1 MNKKLKGIVIS
12 GATGVGKTDLSIKL
26 AERLNAD
33 IISADASQVYKFLDI
48 GTAKVTEDEM
58 QGIKHYMIDVVE
70 PNEDYSVGDFEVEV
84 NKILHEKE
92 ENDENVILVGGTG
105 LYIRAITDGFSDLP
119 TKDEKIRKDLEG
131 KSLEELQEIL
141 KELDLQAYNEIDLNN
156 KLRLVRAIE
165 VCKITGGKFSELRVK
180 NIKKNNYNFL
190 KVFLTRNREELY
202 ERINKRVDIMIQKGL
217 VEEAKKVYN
226 NYEDSLYKISAI
238 GYKEL
243 FNYFDRK
250 VSLEEAIEDI
260 KRESRRYA
268 KRQMT
273 WFRKEKD
280 YLIYNL
286 SEISE
291 KEIIED
297 ILRNYDNFS

>member
-1 MNKKLKGIVIS
+1 MDKKLKGIVIS

-26 AERLNAD
+26 AKRLNAD

-70 PNEDYSVGDFEVEV
+70 PDEDYSVGDFEVEV

-92 ENDENVILVGGTG
+92 ENAENVILVGGTG

-119 TKDEKIRKDLEG
+119 TKDEKIRKDLEK

-141 KELDLQAYNEIDLNN
+141 KALDLQAYNEIDLNN

-243 FNYFDRK
+243 FNYFDGK

>member
-26 AERLNAD
+26 AKRLNAD

-92 ENDENVILVGGTG
+92 ENYENVILVGGTG
-105 LYIRAITDGFSDLP
+105 LYIKSVTDGFAQLP
-119 TKDEKIRKDLEG
+119 SKDEKIRADLEN
-131 KSLEELQEIL
+131 KNIEELHEIL
-141 KELDLQAYNEIDLNN
+141 KRLDKKSYDEIDLSN

-165 VCKITGGKFSELRVK
+165 VCLLTGGKFSELRVQ
-180 NIKKNNYNFL
+180 NVKNNNYEFL
-190 KVFLTRNREELY
+190 KIFLTRDRKELY
-202 ERINKRVDIMIQKGL
+202 ERINKRVDIMISKGL
-217 VEEAKKVYN
+217 VEEA
-226 NYEDSLYKISAI
+226 YKIYTKYNKSCFKISSI

-243 FNYFDRK
+243 FCYFDGK
-250 VSLEEAIEDI
+250 ITLEEAIEEI
-260 KRESRRYA
+260 KKESRRYA

-273 WFRKEKD
+273 WFKKEKN
-280 YLIYNL
+280 YITYNL
-286 SEISE
+286 SELTEDEVIKDIFE
-291 KEIIED
+291 KWKK
-297 ILRNYDNFS
+297 F

>member
-1 MNKKLKGIVIS
+1 MDKKLKGIVIS

-26 AERLNAD
+26 AKRLNAD

-58 QGIKHYMIDVVE
+58 QGIKHYMIDLVE
-70 PNEDYSVGDFEVEV
+70 PDEDYSVGDFEVEV

-119 TKDEKIRKDLEG
+119 TKDEKIRKDLEK

-141 KELDLQAYNEIDLNN
+141 KALDLQAYNEIDLNN

-243 FNYFDRK
+243 FNYFDGK

>member
-26 AERLNAD
+26 AKRLNAD

-119 TKDEKIRKDLEG
+119 TKDEKIRKDLEK

-141 KELDLQAYNEIDLNN
+141 KALDLQAYNEIDLNN

-180 NIKKNNYNFL
+180 NIKNNNYKFL
-190 KVFLTRNREELY
+190 KIFLTRNRDELY
-202 ERINKRVDIMIQKGL
+202 ERINLRVEIMIKNGL

-243 FNYFDRK
+243 FNYFDGK